1 MQEQGRF
8 YLKTSVIPNGLEKY
22 MSFTINNKL
31 CFIDSFQFLNS
42 SLDNLVKNLNK
53 DYFKYLSQEFDNRGL
68 NLVGKE
74 RFYPYEHMIDFEKC
88 KGELSS
94 KEKFYSLLSDR
105 KINDKGYEHVINIW
119 GNFEMK
125 TIKDYHNLYVKCDVL
140 LFADVFEKFKNNS
153 LGNYGLCPSHY
164 LSTPVLR
171 WHPMLDLIKDPI
183 IFFEQGTRGRTF
195 YISNRYSKAN
205 NKYLKPYDPKQES
218 NHIIYLDSNN
228 LYGYPISK
236 FLPAS
241 GFKWIDANVFD
252 FNKSTSNSSKGCVL
266 EDGLGFPKE
275 LHELRNDY
283 PLAPDKIEMKKEML
297 SDYQI
302 N

>member
-31 CFIDSFQFLNS
+31 RFIDSFQFLNS

-53 DYFKYLSQEFDNRGL
+53 DYFRYLSQEFDNRGL
-68 NLVGKE
+68 NLVGKK
-74 RFYPYEHMIDFEKC
+74 RFYPYEYMTDFEKC

-140 LFADVFEKFKNNS
+140 LLADVFEKFKNNS

-164 LSTPVLR
+164 LSKPVLR
-171 WHPMLDLIKDPI
+171 
-183 IFFEQGTRGRTF
+183 
-195 YISNRYSKAN
+195 
-205 NKYLKPYDPKQES
+205 
-218 NHIIYLDSNN
+218 
-228 LYGYPISK
+228 
-236 FLPAS
+236 
-241 GFKWIDANVFD
+241 
-252 FNKSTSNSSKGCVL
+252 
-266 EDGLGFPKE
+266 
-275 LHELRNDY
+275 
-283 PLAPDKIEMKKEML
+283 
-297 SDYQI
+297 
-302 N
+302 